1 MAVAT
6 AAATAAEE
14 ATATAAAMGAGEA
27 MAATPTTTMME
38 DTAAAAAVVAAAR
51 GAGTTRGTHATAAE
65 PAVPEDPLRGEP
77 TAAPDPDPDQGTGQ
91 WAVGPGGDVIR
102 LIKGPQEAV

>member
-1 MAVAT
+1 MAT
-6 AAATAAEE
+6 AAD
-14 ATATAAAMGAGEA
+14 MGAGEA

-38 DTAAAAAVVAAAR
+38 DTAAAAAAR
-51 GAGTTRGTHATAAE
+51 GASTTRGTRATAAE

-102 LIKGPQEAV
+102 LIKGPQEAA